1 MPQYEYGAKVRVI
14 RNVRDD
20 GTFYGA
26 AIGNLLVRRGS
37 VGYVR
42 DVGTFLQ
49 DQIIY
54 SVHFLDEQKT
64 VGCREEELIGGD
76 DPWEPSLY
84 EFRDKVTTKVTL
96 AIEGEVIAN
105 PGDVGE
111 ILKVI
116 SGLSNGFAYH
126 VRFPGR
132 TLQVPEKL
140 LEEAP
145 IPGPS
150 PARGEGGEE
159 EDGSASCSLTPCGG
173 GLGRVED
180 FSPCEDD
187 PDA

>member
-26 AIGNLLVRRGS
+26 TIGKLLVRRGS
-37 VGYVR
+37 IGYVR

-116 SGLSNGFAYH
+116 SGLPNGFAYH

-140 LEEAP
+140 LEESPHPNPPPQGGREQEALP
-145 IPGPS
+145 SASSPPS
-150 PARGEGGEE
+150 PLAGEGLGM
-159 EDGSASCSLTPCGG
+159 GG
-173 GLGRVED
+173 G
-180 FSPCEDD
+180 FCEDD

>member
-26 AIGNLLVRRGS
+26 AIGNLLVKRGS

-54 SVHFLDEQKT
+54 SVHFLVEQKT

-76 DPWEPSLY
+76 DPWIPSIY
-84 EFRDKVTTKVTL
+84 QFRDKVTTKVTL
-96 AIEGEVIAN
+96 AINGEIIASA
-105 PGDVGE
+105 GDTGE

-116 SGLSNGFAYH
+116 SDLPTGFAYH

-140 LEEAP
+140 LDFATEESSHA
-145 IPGPS
+145 
-150 PARGEGGEE
+150 
-159 EDGSASCSLTPCGG
+159 
-173 GLGRVED
+173 
-180 FSPCEDD
+180 
-187 PDA
+187 